1 VPVPVRFERVGSRV
15 AKPIA
20 VVGEEQDLIR
30 RIRAGDAAA
39 FETMFHLYYRPL
51 CAFTMGY
58 VRSRHVAEE
67 LVQEVLLWVWEQRE
81 RWEIRCGLRSYLYT
95 AARNA
100 SLNALKRQRVV
111 DRWEASAANESRAA
125 GPAVD
130 ARSVDDELD
139 RREAALAVGRA
150 IDRLPERRRQ
160 ALTLRWQHRL
170 SYAEIAQVMGI
181 TVKAVET
188 SLAKAIDTLRREL
201 APLV

>member
-1 VPVPVRFERVGSRV
+1 VPVPVRFERARDAVATPLALVGDER
-15 AKPIA
+15 
-20 VVGEEQDLIR
+20 DLVQ

-39 FETMFHLYYRPL
+39 FEAMFHLYYGPL

-58 VRSRHVAEE
+58 VRSRHLAEE
-67 LVQEVLLWVWEQRE
+67 QVQDVLLWIWEQRE
-81 RWEIRCGLRSYLYT
+81 RWDIRTGLRSYLYT

-100 SLNALKRQRVV
+100 ALNSLKRQRVA
-111 DRWEASAANESRAA
+111 DRWEASAVNESRAA
-125 GPAVD
+125 GPAADV
-130 ARSVDDELD
+130 RSVDDEID
-139 RREAALAVGRA
+139 RRDVARAIGHA

-181 TVKAVET
+181 TVKSVET

-201 APLV
+201 APSA